1 MSYSTEKSNLADPP
15 QPSTLHSSSATPSA
29 AEPECSGPC
38 VEEEANAAKSKAAL
52 SSVVWSAL
60 LTVLKLVAG
69 ISTNSLGMLSEALH
83 SLLDF
88 VAAGVTFFAVRI
100 ASAPADRRHP
110 FGHGKVENL
119 SALAETLLLFI
130 TCIWI
135 VREAVERLLF
145 EARPVDP
152 SWWAF
157 AVIIISLGVDISRSA
172 MLRRVAREHKSQALE
187 ADALHFSTDILS
199 SGVVLGGLLCVVAA
213 RFVDP
218 DSPAYIVL
226 TRADAVAALG
236 VAAIV
241 LSVSWRMACRSVAGL
256 MDGGTEAETLRVQEA
271 LAAMAPAFQIRQ
283 VRVRESGARY
293 FVDLVAAVPPTLR
306 VDDAHEMSD
315 ILEEVVAQVLPGA
328 ETVTHFEPDKSEQR
342 DFYAAAHHLAVLHGL
357 GIHALA
363 LTMLNDGLHAFVH
376 IELPPDMG
384 LREAHAKV
392 SAYERD
398 LARRIGAVHVVSH
411 IEPSERNE
419 AQAAPDAPT
428 GRVRVL
434 EALREAMS
442 CHPELGPAY
451 DEEIWMMGNR
461 TELSFRCHTDA
472 DVTVAEAHRRATRLE
487 EELRRRLPGLGRVS
501 IHVEPSPPEAEAG

>member
-1 MSYSTEKSNLADPP
+1 MSYSTEKSNLAAPP
-15 QPSTLHSSSATPSA
+15 QPSTHHSSSATPSA

-145 EARPVDP
+145 EARPVEP

-241 LSVSWRMACRSVAGL
+241 LSVSWRMAIRGRAYGWWSRGGNTACTGGSGRHGPCLSDSSGSRAGKR
-256 MDGGTEAETLRVQEA
+256 G
-271 LAAMAPAFQIRQ
+271 
-283 VRVRESGARY
+283 
-293 FVDLVAAVPPTLR
+293 
-306 VDDAHEMSD
+306 
-315 ILEEVVAQVLPGA
+315 
-328 ETVTHFEPDKSEQR
+328 
-342 DFYAAAHHLAVLHGL
+342 AVLCGF
-357 GIHALA
+357 GR
-363 LTMLNDGLHAFVH
+363 G
-376 IELPPDMG
+376 
-384 LREAHAKV
+384 
-392 SAYERD
+392 SAAD
-398 LARRIGAVHVVSH
+398 IAC
-411 IEPSERNE
+411 
-419 AQAAPDAPT
+419 
-428 GRVRVL
+428 GRC
-434 EALREAMS
+434 A
-442 CHPELGPAY
+442 
-451 DEEIWMMGNR
+451 
-461 TELSFRCHTDA
+461 
-472 DVTVAEAHRRATRLE
+472 
-487 EELRRRLPGLGRVS
+487 
-501 IHVEPSPPEAEAG
+501 